1 MLPTGERKKRGVTD
15 THTEHRAQT
24 EELTQGRL
32 HQEGL
37 NKSQFRLNQG
47 FVELGFNLNRAV
59 LHHLILSIA

>member
-1 MLPTGERKKRGVTD
+1 MLHVVYFVVFFSGLD
-15 THTEHRAQT
+15 TK
-24 EELTQGRL
+24 GRL

-37 NKSQFRLNQG
+37 NKSQFRVNQG